1 MQSVVKPKPI
11 VTHLYAFSRAS
22 RQLHVTRVLIGSL
35 CFLCIGCYWLLVISL
50 VLIYDT
56 QLKTTLIAE
65 LQ

>member
-1 MQSVVKPKPI
+1 MQSEVKPKPI

-35 CFLCIGCYWLLVISL
+35 CFLCIVCYWLLVISL

-56 QLKTTLIAE
+56 QLKTALIAE